1 MASHVLLK
9 PTKHH
14 VLRQAA
20 KMANSASDMPVT
32 FDLIDEIIVDR
43 ELTLLE
49 TLTQE
54 EQDEVSNVVTL
65 LDAAKD
71 NSLDQFEPNENSPFA
86 ARHKHLSD
94 EELDHLTGKNSAQST
109 SYQTK
114 WAVVVIKDKCH
125 PLITV
130 ILHKT

>member
-1 MASHVLLK
+1 MASRVLLG
-9 PTKHH
+9 
-14 VLRQAA
+14 LRQKSSCGKPQ
-20 KMANSASDMPVT
+20 KMANSVSDMPVT
-32 FDLIDEIIVDR
+32 FDLIDRIIVDS
-43 ELTLLE
+43 ELTLLD

-54 EQDEVSNVVTL
+54 EKDEVTNVVTL

-71 NSLDQFEPNENSPFA
+71 NSLDQFEPNKNSPFA

-94 EELDHLTGKNSAQST
+94 EELDHLAGKNSAQST

-114 WAVVVIKDKCH
+114 WAVVIMKDECH